1 MSLVTSVDD
10 KKKVIFNFDLQ
21 PIINKLVRVHKW
33 TKEDV
38 LACETL
44 YRNFLYLNFA
54 YGDKY
59 KIAPTHEVD
68 LFWHEHILD
77 TKKYIEDCNIIFG
90 DVLHHYPYAG
100 MDGSE
105 INESRLKEIFQKT
118 QELHNVEFGYYMYKI
133 RLSCIDMIKA
143 CFKLFKKSV

>member
-77 TKKYIEDCNIIFG
+77 TKNILKI
-90 DVLHHYPYAG
+90 VILYLVMYCIIIHMLVW
-100 MDGSE
+100 MDLKSMKVD
-105 INESRLKEIFQKT
+105 SRKFSKRHKSYTTLNSDI
-118 QELHNVEFGYYMYKI
+118 I
-133 RLSCIDMIKA
+133 CIK
-143 CFKLFKKSV
+143 